1 MTKSQSTKGESR
13 PAFMVQ
19 LGLLPPYAHDDVKQA
34 YLAKSR
40 LAHPDRGGSV
50 ADFHALREAYDAAK
64 EYIDYQGDRRSW
76 IAAMVEKSIAQDVV
90 VAKIESLGAEVRTTT
105 LGWLEQSLG
114 DFASLTETVESIT
127 LHNSEAGDRLI
138 EQLLNHQQTLDNLQH
153 LDLAGSQLSD
163 SSVERLHVFS
173 RISSLNLSKTAVT
186 NQMLSIVG
194 RLPTLTRLELSGT
207 KVSWLKRQQVKS
219 TLRRRAAS
227 KPTAMF
233 PAN

>member
-1 MTKSQSTKGESR
+1 MKPQPTKTESR
-13 PAFMVQ
+13 PAFMIQ

-64 EYIDYQGDRRSW
+64 EYIDYQGDRRNW
-76 IAAMVEKSIAQDVV
+76 IAAMVEKSIAQDAVV
-90 VAKIESLGAEVRTTT
+90 EKIESFGGEVRTTT

-127 LHNSEAGDRLI
+127 LHRSDAADDLI
-138 EQLLNHQQTLDNLQH
+138 THMLNHQQVLDNLQH

-163 SSVERLHVFS
+163 SAVERLHVFS
-173 RISSLNLSKTAVT
+173 RMSSLNLSQTPVT
-186 NQMLSIVG
+186 NQILSLVS

-207 KVSWLKRQQVKS
+207 KVGWLKRQQVK
-219 TLRRRAAS
+219 TALRRREAA
-227 KPTAMF
+227 KPTAIF
-233 PAN
+233 PSN